1 MRSKLTKY
9 DIINICKRY
18 VYDNISMEKLA
29 TDYNC
34 SASHISKSIHK
45 AIVLGFV
52 DLKMA
57 NLLKEKAAQNM
68 DKKMRELRISQ
79 II

>member
-45 AIVLGFV
+45 AIVFEFV

>member
-1 MRSKLTKY
+1 MRSKLTKF

-18 VYDNISMEKLA
+18 VYDNISMDKLA

-57 NLLKEKAAQNM
+57 NLLKEKAALNM
-68 DKKMRELRISQ
+68 DKKMRELRVSQ
-79 II
+79 VI

>member
-18 VYDNISMEKLA
+18 VYDNISMDKLA

-57 NLLKEKAAQNM
+57 NLLKEKAALNM

>member
-1 MRSKLTKY
+1 MRSKLTKF

-18 VYDNISMEKLA
+18 VYDNISMDKLA

>member
-29 TDYNC
+29 TDYSC

-45 AIVLGFV
+45 AIVFGFV

>member
-1 MRSKLTKY
+1 MKSKLTKF

-29 TDYNC
+29 TDYSC

-57 NLLKEKAAQNM
+57 NLLKEKAALNM
-68 DKKMRELRISQ
+68 DKKMRELRIS
-79 II
+79 